1 MGPDLLRAFAWGWSA
16 HLLLGEQ
23 PFPQRATRESSH
35 RLKVSIALRT
45 PSEYGEFDGCTPLN
59 SVSTPLA
66 DELDERGHPTT
77 YSGPT
82 ERCLHSIAEG
92 RQRGARRP
100 RDAKAASVEA
110 ASACPYVSHRP
121 MGSNGWCG
129 GIVASEPPLRPPRP
143 TRDFASCAKSSA
155 RYPQRAQSR
164 SKGRRPLAARPVL
177 RRNHGDLG

>member
-35 RLKVSIALRT
+35 RLKVSIAIRT

-59 SVSTPLA
+59 SVATPLA

-110 ASACPYVSHRP
+110 ASADGFQRLVRRHRCQRAAFASTP
-121 MGSNGWCG
+121 TNQRFRILREKLC
-129 GIVASEPPLRPPRP
+129 ALPPACSEP
-143 TRDFASCAKSSA
+143 F
-155 RYPQRAQSR
+155 
-164 SKGRRPLAARPVL
+164 
-177 RRNHGDLG
+177 

>member
-1 MGPDLLRAFAWGWSA
+1 MGPDLLGAFAWGWSA

-92 RQRGARRP
+92 GQRGPRRP

-110 ASACPYVSHRP
+110 ASACPYAFSP
-121 MGSNGWCG
+121 TDGSQR
-129 GIVASEPPLRPPRP
+129 PLRRHRCGERLCVHRHQPAIPHVAHMRILWSHP
-143 TRDFASCAKSSA
+143 ASSESS
-155 RYPQRAQSR
+155 
-164 SKGRRPLAARPVL
+164 
-177 RRNHGDLG
+177 